1 MSSGMGGWQGD
12 GSSTE
17 AAMSSGM
24 GGQQGNNNA
33 TEGLK
38 PRGQRGRRYRGGG
51 AGDSPALLTSSNQ
64 LANCSK
70 LIMFTI
76 VLS

>member
-1 MSSGMGGWQGD
+1 MSSGMGGRQGD

-38 PRGQRGRRYRGGG
+38 PRGQRGRRYRGRGRG
-51 AGDSPALLTSSNQ
+51 TRQ
-64 LANCSK
+64 HC
-70 LIMFTI
+70 
-76 VLS
+76 

>member
-12 GSSTE
+12 GSFTE

-38 PRGQRGRRYRGGG
+38 PRGQRGRRYRGRGRG
-51 AGDSPALLTSSNQ
+51 TRQ
-64 LANCSK
+64 HC
-70 LIMFTI
+70 
-76 VLS
+76 